1 MFPFYQPF
9 GLLFLK
15 CEHEAFNLL
24 GVQRLFM
31 NTLMHVMHA
40 QVRHAAELLKV
51 KLEVELEES
60 A

>member
-24 GVQRLFM
+24 GVQRSFM
-31 NTLMHVMHA
+31 NTLMHA